1 MLFLSKKFV
10 CVNLQF
16 RLLLNHKSDMLH
28 NILNTMRAVLKG
40 IYRSQ
45 SKKLSLMFS
54 FVFLSSS
61 PQPHLT
67 CSGSGSR
74 DGHAVAR

>member
-1 MLFLSKKFV
+1 
-10 CVNLQF
+10 
-16 RLLLNHKSDMLH
+16 MLH

-40 IYRSQ
+40 IYKSQ

-74 DGHAVAR
+74 DGRAVAR